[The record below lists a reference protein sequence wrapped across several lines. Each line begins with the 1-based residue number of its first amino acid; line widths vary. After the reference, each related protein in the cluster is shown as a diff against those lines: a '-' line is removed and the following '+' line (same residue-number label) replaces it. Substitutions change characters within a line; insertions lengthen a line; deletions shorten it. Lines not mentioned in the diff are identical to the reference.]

1 MNYATTSMLSSSSSD
16 VLTGRLCGLMC
27 SSVSVSL
34 LCRLLTCVSRLDD
47 RGAGVWS
54 SIPSG
59 HMHVQPVPEGRS
71 CAMRWITGIFMSIAT
86 RLELK
91 LSKAQGGLSAK
102 APQGFFR
109 HVAHHVACV
118 KLCAG
123 NYLPCR
129 DYAVRSFSSS
139 AGGLV
144 LENQRWQGSW
154 RDLWLWSSLHTNCPG
169 CPSARSGEV

>member
-1 MNYATTSMLSSSSSD
+1 MNYATTSTLSSSSSA

-91 LSKAQGGLSAK
+91 LSKADFLQK
-102 APQGFFR
+102 RPQGFFR
-109 HVAHHVACV
+109 HVPCSRV
-118 KLCAG
+118 CAG
-123 NYLPCR
+123 NYLPWR
-129 DYAVRSFSSS
+129 DYAARGFWIDV
-139 AGGLV
+139 
-144 LENQRWQGSW
+144 
-154 RDLWLWSSLHTNCPG
+154 LWSEHKLSHATYLQY
-169 CPSARSGEV
+169 ARKP

>member
-1 MNYATTSMLSSSSSD
+1 MNYATTSMLSSSSSAM
-16 VLTGRLCGLMC
+16 LTGRLCGLMC

-91 LSKAQGGLSAK
+91 LSKADFLQKRHRVSSDMCLVRKCVQAII
-102 APQGFFR
+102 FR
-109 HVAHHVACV
+109 GVTTQFV
-118 KLCAG
+118 
-123 NYLPCR
+123 
-129 DYAVRSFSSS
+129 D
-139 AGGLV
+139 
-144 LENQRWQGSW
+144 
-154 RDLWLWSSLHTNCPG
+154 
-169 CPSARSGEV
+169 SG

>member
-71 CAMRWITGIFMSIAT
+71 LRDALDHGHFCVCCC
-86 RLELK
+86 
-91 LSKAQGGLSAK
+91 SK
-102 APQGFFR
+102 
-109 HVAHHVACV
+109 V
-118 KLCAG
+118 CAG
-123 NYLPCR
+123 NYLPWC
-129 DYAVRSFSSS
+129 DCAVRGFWID
-139 AGGLV
+139 V
-144 LENQRWQGSW
+144 
-154 RDLWLWSSLHTNCPG
+154 LWSEHKLSHATYIYCTRASLSSLSVLP
-169 CPSARSGEV
+169 ARVARAASFHDPCILC